1 MREQEN
7 KLSPTDQML
16 NFLEG
21 ASKNQLQWEMMK
33 RSLKDEVWQ
42 DNLIRS
48 GVDLDM
54 MNERIREIDFER
66 RKLKETYVEND
77 GLGKIT
83 RSRRIR

>member
-1 MREQEN
+1 MPKRGQRNEKRGKGRKMKEQEQ

-21 ASKNQLQWEMMK
+21 ASKNQLQWELMK
-33 RSLKDEVWQ
+33 KNLEDEVWQ

-54 MNERIREIDFER
+54 MNERIREIDFEKR
-66 RKLKETYVEND
+66 HET
-77 GLGKIT
+77 
-83 RSRRIR
+83 

>member
-1 MREQEN
+1 MKEQEQ

-21 ASKNQLQWEMMK
+21 ASKHNLQWELMK
-33 RSLKDEVWQ
+33 KNLEDEVWQ

-54 MNERIREIDFER
+54 MNERIREIDFEKR
-66 RKLKETYVEND
+66 HET
-77 GLGKIT
+77 
-83 RSRRIR
+83 

>member
-1 MREQEN
+1 MKEQEQQ
-7 KLSPTDQML
+7 LSPTDQML

-21 ASKNQLQWEMMK
+21 ASKHNLQWELMK
-33 RSLKDEVWQ
+33 KNLEDEVWQ

-66 RKLKETYVEND
+66 NENQH
-77 GLGKIT
+77 LP
-83 RSRRIR
+83 